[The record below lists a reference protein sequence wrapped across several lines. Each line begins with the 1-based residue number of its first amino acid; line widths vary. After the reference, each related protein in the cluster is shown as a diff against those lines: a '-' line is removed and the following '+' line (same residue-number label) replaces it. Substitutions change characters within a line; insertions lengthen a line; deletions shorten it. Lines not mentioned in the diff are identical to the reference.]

1 MNDEIVNEILQT
13 NISLCKTINIIA
25 NRYICIVNK
34 IKDELM
40 ELEEIG
46 GGLEEYSREMVID
59 MLRRFLD
66 DKC

>member
-13 NISLCKTINIIA
+13 NISLCKTTNIIA
-25 NRYICIVNK
+25 DRYNCLVNK

-66 DKC
+66 D